1 MKLHLHFT
9 HKSGLLAIL
18 GLLFFSQ
25 AIHAQDRDIYGNKVS
40 SELCDQMEFDTDEEV
55 QRLVTKLLEVY
66 NLHNRYIIGP
76 CSRVSNCVATRD
88 ERGRP
93 YILYNPAFL
102 DKIKVFSFTETD
114 LPTAAEDWAV
124 LLVLAHEI
132 GHHLNN
138 HIINPHPDLT
148 KRDME
153 LEADETAGYLLY
165 LLNAPDLKTAQKGLQ
180 VPQISEAGSYTHPPR
195 SERLAAFRNGWEKAA
210 KKFPRAGTG
219 GAVSN
224 GGGGD
229 STPVQ
234 PPATTAAVMTDP
246 LVGKFI
252 RVKGG
257 TFTMGCTGEQG
268 SDCDDDEKP
277 AHPVTLG
284 DYYIGE
290 TEVTQAQWRAVMG
303 NNPSSF
309 TDCDECPVEKVSWN
323 DVQDFISKLNSRSG
337 GARYR
342 LPTEAEWEYAAR
354 GGSLSKGYKYA
365 GSNSLDEV
373 AWYDDNSGFKTHTV
387 RMKKSNELGLYDMS
401 GNVWEWCSDWE
412 GSYSP
417 GSQTNP
423 TGPNTGDY
431 RVYRGGGWLNYAG
444 RCRVSARFHDE
455 PDYRGNNL
463 GFRLASS
470 VPR

>member
-1 MKLHLHFT
+1 MKLNLHFP
-9 HKSGLLAIL
+9 HKTCLLAVFGLLL
-18 GLLFFSQ
+18 FSQ
-25 AIHAQDRDIYGNKVS
+25 PIHAQTRDIYGRTVDR
-40 SELCDQMEFDTDEEV
+40 ELCDQMAFEGTDEEV
-55 QRLVTKLLEVY
+55 NQLVSRILDVY
-66 NLHNRYIIGP
+66 DLPNRYVISA
-76 CSRVSNCVATRD
+76 CSRIPNCVATKD
-88 ERGRP
+88 KYGQAV
-93 YILYNPAFL
+93 ILYNPDFL
-102 DKIKVFSFTETD
+102 KKVKRFSFTESD
-114 LPTAAEDWAV
+114 LPSDEENWSV

-138 HIINPHPDLT
+138 HITNPHPDM
-148 KRDME
+148 KQREME
-153 LEADETAGYLLY
+153 LEADKTAGYVLY
-165 LLNAPDLKTAQKGLQ
+165 LLKAPDLKTAQKGLLAPQ
-180 VPQISEAGSYTHPPR
+180 VSEAGSYTHPPR

-210 KKFPRAGTG
+210 KKFPRA
-219 GAVSN
+219 VI
-224 GGGGD
+224 
-229 STPVQ
+229 TPVQ

-268 SDCDDDEKP
+268 SDCYDSEKP
-277 AHPVTLG
+277 GHQVSLV
-284 DYYIGE
+284 DFYIGE

-309 TDCDECPVEKVSWN
+309 TDCDECPVENVSWN

-354 GGSLSKGYKYA
+354 GGTLSKGYKYA
-365 GSNSLDEV
+365 GSNNPDEV
-373 AWYDDNSGFKTHTV
+373 AWPDNNSGRKTHQV

-401 GNVWEWCSDWE
+401 GNVYEWCSDWY
-412 GSYSP
+412 GSYSS

-431 RVYRGGGWLNYAG
+431 RVIRGGSWNSLA
-444 RCRVSARFHDE
+444 RECRVSNRINFE
-455 PDYRGNNL
+455 PVYRLNYL
-463 GFRLASS
+463 GFRLASPA
-470 VPR
+470 PR

>member
-1 MKLHLHFT
+1 
-9 HKSGLLAIL
+9 
-18 GLLFFSQ
+18 
-25 AIHAQDRDIYGNKVS
+25 V
-40 SELCDQMEFDTDEEV
+40 
-55 QRLVTKLLEVY
+55 
-66 NLHNRYIIGP
+66 
-76 CSRVSNCVATRD
+76 
-88 ERGRP
+88 
-93 YILYNPAFL
+93 ILYNPDFL
-102 DKIKVFSFTETD
+102 KKVKRFSFTESD
-114 LPTAAEDWAV
+114 LPSDEENWSV

-138 HIINPHPDLT
+138 HITNPHPDM
-148 KRDME
+148 KQREME
-153 LEADETAGYLLY
+153 LEADKTAGYVLY
-165 LLNAPDLKTAQKGLQ
+165 LLKAPDLKTAQKGLQ
-180 VPQISEAGSYTHPPR
+180 APQVSEAGSYTHPPR
-195 SERLAAFRNGWEKAA
+195 SERLEAFRKGWDKAA

-224 GGGGD
+224 GGGGN

-268 SDCDDDEKP
+268 SDCDGDEKP
-277 AHPVTLG
+277 AHSVTLG

-303 NNPSSF
+303 NSPSDF
-309 TDCDECPVEKVSWN
+309 TDCDECPVEQVSWY
-323 DVQDFISKLNSRSG
+323 DMQDFISKLNSRSG
-337 GARYR
+337 GVRYR

-365 GSNSLDEV
+365 GSNDLNEV
-373 AWYDDNSGFKTHTV
+373 AWYDDNSGNKTHPV
-387 RMKKSNELGLYDMS
+387 KKKKSNELGLYDMS
-401 GNVWEWCSDWE
+401 GNVYEWCSDWK
-412 GSYSP
+412 GSYSS

-423 TGPNTGDY
+423 TGPNTGVI
-431 RVYRGGGWLNYAG
+431 RVHRGGSWNYDA
-444 RCRVSARFHDE
+444 RACRVSFRHNGG
-455 PDYRGNNL
+455 PDIRLNFL

-470 VPR
+470 VSR

>member
-1 MKLHLHFT
+1 MKLNLHFP
-9 HKSGLLAIL
+9 HKSGLLVVL
-18 GLLFFSQ
+18 GLLLFSQ

-40 SELCDQMEFDTDEEV
+40 SELCDQMEFDTDKEV
-55 QRLVTKLLEVY
+55 QRLVTKLLEAY
-66 NLHNRYIIGP
+66 NLPNRYIIGP

-210 KKFPRAGTG
+210 KKFPRA
-219 GAVSN
+219 VI
-224 GGGGD
+224 
-229 STPVQ
+229 TPVQ

-268 SDCDDDEKP
+268 SDCYDSEKP
-277 AHPVTLG
+277 GHQVSLV
-284 DYYIGE
+284 DFYIGE

-309 TDCDECPVEKVSWN
+309 TDCDECPVENVSWN

-354 GGSLSKGYKYA
+354 GGTLSKGYKYA
-365 GSNSLDEV
+365 GSNNPDEV
-373 AWYDDNSGFKTHTV
+373 AWYDDNSGGKTHPANG
-387 RMKKSNELGLYDMS
+387 KKANELGLYDMS
-401 GNVWEWCSDWE
+401 GNVYEWCSDWK
-412 GSYSP
+412 GSYSS

-423 TGPNTGDY
+423 TGPNTGVI
-431 RVYRGGGWLNYAG
+431 RVHRGGSWNYDA
-444 RCRVSARFHDE
+444 RACRVSFRHNGG
-455 PDYRGNNL
+455 PDIRLNFL

-470 VPR
+470 VSR